1 MQLTLEA
8 DELGRLICS
17 LADGATWATA
27 TASNVPEA
35 GRELRDAVD
44 QARTTGTG
52 ECWWQEQGGVYWWM
66 FRRQAD
72 QLTVA
77 VLWSHGTITGWEHV
91 FRSEC
96 DLEWFAGRVADEL
109 ARLGRIS

>member
-17 LADGATWATA
+17 LADGATAATA
-27 TASNVPEA
+27 TASNMPEA
-35 GRELRDAVD
+35 GRDLMAAIADAR
-44 QARTTGTG
+44 ATGLG
-52 ECWWQEQGGVYWWM
+52 ECWWQEQGGAYWWM
-66 FRRQAD
+66 FRREAQ

-96 DLEWFAGRVADEL
+96 DLEWFAIRVAEEL
-109 ARLGRIS
+109 ARVGGTN